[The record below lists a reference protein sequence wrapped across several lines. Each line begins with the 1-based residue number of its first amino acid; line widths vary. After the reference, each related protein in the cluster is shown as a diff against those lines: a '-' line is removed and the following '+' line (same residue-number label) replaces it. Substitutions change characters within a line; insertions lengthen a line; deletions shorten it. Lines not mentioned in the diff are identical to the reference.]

1 MPHQAILSKEL
12 LFKFPSV
19 AHDRVAILRVHI
31 DVLPLDI
38 VGRLTGEVE
47 GWVSHAKV
55 RKDHVSINHIGL
67 ADMAW
72 LEGAFTKVALILLTV
87 NHILFLVWNA
97 REILI
102 VLIVWDLFI
111 IIHLLVGVVIDNRAW
126 HLLVNL
132 AFTGLILFT
141 N

>member
-19 AHDRVAILRVHI
+19 GHNGVAVFSVHI
-31 DVLPLDI
+31 DILPLDI
-38 VGRLTGEVE
+38 IGRLTGEVE
-47 GWVSHAKV
+47 GWVGHAKV

-67 ADMAW
+67 ADMAR

-132 AFTGLILFT
+132 AFCGLILFT

>member
-1 MPHQAILSKEL
+1 
-12 LFKFPSV
+12 
-19 AHDRVAILRVHI
+19 
-31 DVLPLDI
+31 
-38 VGRLTGEVE
+38 
-47 GWVSHAKV
+47 
-55 RKDHVSINHIGL
+55 
-67 ADMAW
+67 MAW

-111 IIHLLVGVVIDNRAW
+111 IIHLLVRVVIDNRAW